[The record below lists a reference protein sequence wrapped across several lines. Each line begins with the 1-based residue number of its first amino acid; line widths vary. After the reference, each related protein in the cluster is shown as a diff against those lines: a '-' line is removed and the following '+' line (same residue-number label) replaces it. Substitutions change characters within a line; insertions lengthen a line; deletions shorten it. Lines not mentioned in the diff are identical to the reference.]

1 MIDPRIQLIKETLID
16 AFNPMRVDVIDESHL
31 HVGHP
36 GATPGKLHIA
46 IIIESEALDGLSK
59 LKQHRL
65 IYQALGDFIT
75 HDLHAIRID
84 IK

>member
-1 MIDPRIQLIKETLID
+1 MIDPRIQLIKDKLID
-16 AFNPMRVDVIDESHL
+16 AFKPSQVDVINESHL

-46 IIIESEALDGLSK
+46 IMIQSEAFDGLSK

-65 IYQALGDFIT
+65 IYQTLGDFIT
-75 HDLHAIRID
+75 NDLHAIRIE
-84 IK
+84 IR